1 MKVALNNTKQTNKQA
16 QTLHFWT
23 FIELVY
29 TSIISYDVNLFLA
42 DFSSSCGDGII
53 FNKKAG
59 FEVKGT
65 KAISPYFK
73 VFKLIEA
80 TGNTAAVKYRCSFTT
95 CNNTCDG
102 VRNFIKSIFF
112 Y

>member
-1 MKVALNNTKQTNKQA
+1 LPEQIVDSCNFYFHRTFLNKK
-16 QTLHFWT
+16 L
-23 FIELVY
+23 I
-29 TSIISYDVNLFLA
+29 LA